1 MSSNDDKRGGPVVT
15 PSSPD
20 QPGEMLSSRRL
31 RIEEIKERRR
41 RFHKETAERWIL
53 EQQFGVGG
61 QGEDGG
67 GGGSEKG
74 ADGVDFCGDR
84 KSFLDAFE
92 FFSKGCDDGGRRG
105 SNDSCGGGESSSGR
119 VAARRRLDG
128 EREFDLFLIF
138 FKYDNNVFTWGTQ
151 NYSNYLHNWVLKLYK
166 RVSLS

>member
-1 MSSNDDKRGGPVVT
+1 MSSNDDAGGPVVT

-20 QPGEMLSSRRL
+20 QASEVMSSRRL

-53 EQQFGVGG
+53 EQQFGV
-61 QGEDGG
+61 EDGG
-67 GGGSEKG
+67 GERG
-74 ADGVDFCGDR
+74 ADGVDYSGEKRDR

-105 SNDSCGGGESSSGR
+105 SSDSCEGGGGLGEGFSGR

-128 EREFDLFLIF
+128 ERE
-138 FKYDNNVFTWGTQ
+138 
-151 NYSNYLHNWVLKLYK
+151 
-166 RVSLS
+166 